1 MKDYEKLL
9 ISVVND
15 FVDDYSVE
23 ELLQILYEGASIG
36 EVINDMFNAGLI
48 PNDVMEEFLND

>member
-1 MKDYEKLL
+1 MKDYEKIL

-36 EVINDMFNAGLI
+36 EVVNDMFNAGLI

>member
-1 MKDYEKLL
+1 M